1 MTGDVFP
8 RRCGA
13 GCLIAL
19 ACLSGICAPQPV
31 DADEEERPIEI
42 VTAAVRSRGH
52 VCEHPEKAVRDTKKS
67 EPGKTVWVLSC
78 EATVYRVTF
87 FGDAGPLVEPV
98 E

>member
-1 MTGDVFP
+1 M
-8 RRCGA
+8 
-13 GCLIAL
+13 AL
-19 ACLSGICAPQPV
+19 TCLSGICALQPV
-31 DADEEERPIEI
+31 DVVAEERPIEI

-52 VCEHPEKAVRDTKKS
+52 VCKHPGKAVRDTKKS

-78 EATVYRVTF
+78 EATVYHVTF